1 MRYAQIEPV
10 VSNTRQN
17 ASGVNVS
24 TASPLLPAKMPVAT
38 RLEVQE
44 RTCRV
49 QASQVGPSIAQ
60 GRVR

>member
-24 TASPLLPAKMPVAT
+24 TASPLLPADMPVAT

-44 RTCRV
+44 RTSVACRPRRLD
-49 QASQVGPSIAQ
+49 QE
-60 GRVR
+60 